1 MRRRINV
8 TIDAANNTIIVAEPI
23 TIDDIRLIVDETQ
36 VKCICSSMQKKNVP
50 VTPQDDGTTKV
61 SFDTKICDMQEGDAI
76 TFDIDVADDA
86 HADHQLIL
94 ASLENIVQEVI
105 LYSKMLYNCRIEPNE
120 DGINTFT
127 VVLPLVAG
135 IEDGSQ
141 TLTWSNVIYQDIVDQ
156 IAELKEKINNQKS

>member
-1 MRRRINV
+1 MRRRVNC
-8 TIDAANNTIIVAEPI
+8 TIDATNNTIIVAEPI

-36 VKCICSSMQKKNVP
+36 VEVICSSMQKKNVT

-61 SFDTKICDMQEGDAI
+61 SFDTKICDMKEGDAI

-94 ASLENIVQEVI
+94 AALENIVQEVI
-105 LYSKMLYNCRIEPNE
+105 MYSKMLYNCYIIPND
-120 DGINTFT
+120 DGVNTNT

-156 IAELKEKINNQKS
+156 ITELKEKINNQKS